1 MCQYANEIHMHSFLE
16 SAHWH
21 IYHIGPLSFL
31 PYDDLIHKDEP
42 LIRFISF
49 QTDIAGFPVSL
60 EEIFVPSSDVNNSTV
75 AGWKTPG
82 PISCMKRADT
92 L

>member
-21 IYHIGPLSFL
+21 IYHIGSLFFL
-31 PYDDLIHKDEP
+31 PYDDLIHKDES
-42 LIRFISF
+42 LIRFISL

-60 EEIFVPSSDVNNSTV
+60 EEIFLERKFGIFIGDGGRDNS
-75 AGWKTPG
+75 
-82 PISCMKRADT
+82 